1 MSLEEDVATAH
12 ATCPCWLAPWGATK
26 CRNCSVSREHYLDHC
41 ERRGHVA
48 IKRVVQMTWFGALE
62 RIKRY
67 VDRDPAI
74 SSEVR
79 KELQRGG
86 DGRPASAPAA

>member
-12 ATCPCWLAPWGATK
+12 EACPCWLAPWGATQ
-26 CRNCSVSREHYLDHC
+26 CRNCSVSREHHVDHC
-41 ERRGHVA
+41 EWRGHAA
-48 IKRVVQMTWFGALE
+48 IERVVQMTRFDALE

-74 SSEVR
+74 SGEVR

-86 DGRPASAPAA
+86 

>member
-1 MSLEEDVATAH
+1 MSLEEDVAIAH

-26 CRNCSVSREHYLDHC
+26 CRNCSVSRNHQIDHC
-41 ERRGHVA
+41 EWRGHAA
-48 IKRVVQMTWFGALE
+48 IERVVQMTKFDALR
-62 RIKRY
+62 RIQRY

-79 KELQRGG
+79 KELQSGG
-86 DGRPASAPAA
+86 

>member
-1 MSLEEDVATAH
+1 MSLEEDVAMAH
-12 ATCPCWLAPWGATK
+12 ATCPCWLTPWGATR
-26 CRNCSVSREHYLDHC
+26 CRNCSMSREHHLDQC
-41 ERRGHVA
+41 EWRGHAA
-48 IKRVVQMTWFGALE
+48 INRVVQMTSFDALE
-62 RIKRY
+62 RIKRF

-86 DGRPASAPAA
+86 